1 MLKKVGKKSKKNEAG
16 RKSYIYDAL
25 SKTICNIIH
34 HCVKSV
40 CIRSFSG
47 PYFPAL
53 DSIRRDAGLLSV
65 FTPNTDT
72 QCTCLF
78 QSQFQANTVL
88 LGLSQIVVLAKRTQ
102 DNSKFCCFKEE
113 SGNR

>member
-53 DSIRRDAGLLSV
+53 DSIRRDAGRLSV
-65 FTPNTDT
+65 FTPNARKYG
-72 QCTCLF
+72 QEKIRIRRRSALVSF
-78 QSQFQANTVL
+78 
-88 LGLSQIVVLAKRTQ
+88 
-102 DNSKFCCFKEE
+102 
-113 SGNR
+113 